1 MNIVGRSYM
10 EISILEMESSVT
22 ILSVMEPMPS
32 KAFSRI
38 FMSHCRAWS

>member
-38 FMSHCRAWS
+38 FMSHRSAWS